1 MAVFWGV
8 TDKKALLWGK
18 AFLALWPHGRMLEY
32 RSLSRRLCVL
42 AAITLFF
49 SPAQALAELRGN
61 GSNFSE
67 FNLRTNDYSTE
78 YLGWFIDADKV
89 MAKDPAAGFI
99 SLNSDR
105 FDEGNDIFIGLD
117 GYFREEVTVCGRMS
131 DGSTRCTGSGMV
143 EVRNELSE
151 RASRVQ
157 GLSFVN
163 GIPLLYGENS
173 TSTVNRGYDDT
184 SLSLDNCAGFD
195 YDTQPDPIVSF
206 VYDNETR
213 VKIRVDY
220 TGLTSFCIGSSTPG
234 SITGS
239 ARASGLL
246 HYSYSPT
253 FEAQSFAQG
262 GIDITSGQDVSN
274 GIDLDTD
281 LVISLA
287 YDVNLQSGLA
297 ASDADAIE
305 IDVTGNAEDP
315 NSCFPFQASI
325 GGAVASISGKELA
338 VTLPQDCVYEDTTY
352 SIDVKDRALKGGG
365 DYEAETVAL
374 SRQFSIPDVTRPEM
388 VSVSLPAD
396 GYFKLGD
403 TLTFDVTFTE
413 VIGPVSGTPRIPITI
428 GSTTEYA
435 EYVSGGG
442 SDTLTFEYTV
452 KAGDLDLDGL
462 TVSTDL
468 DLNSGIIEDVE
479 GNNLNILALP
489 SNDPSGIL
497 VDGIAPA
504 IDPALSEDADPAN
517 GEADALLGDVITLFF
532 DESVVAGS
540 GSIEIRNEDAD
551 APFESIDVGQ
561 VTISGT
567 GSSTVVEIDPVSNF
581 DINTNYSVA
590 IPEGAFVD
598 AAGNLSAEVPASDYV
613 FRTVDAPVV
622 TNVSFASTGPY
633 KAGSVIVVDL
643 QFSELL
649 DMTGAGVAPTIKL
662 GMGANGSPA
671 QVTADFETLSNG
683 PPGGSDT
690 MRFAY
695 IVQPGDTDMDGVAVI
710 ANSLDFGDATLIGR
724 STTQQALTYHDGLT
738 GTAPGQAVDTL
749 APEAPQELDLVAASD
764 SGVLDDD
771 NVTNVTE
778 PEFSGTG
785 EADALIEVFVSTTL
799 LGTTSADGNGDWS
812 VTADFALAD
821 GTHVIT
827 AKQTDA
833 AGNVSVASSALSV
846 VIDTI
851 VQFPYFGP
859 ENDTGAED
867 RDRITRDGT
876 VSVTLVEDVA
886 SWDYSINGGS
896 SWTTGNGTSFTLPEA
911 IYASPNVQVRQTDL
925 AGNTAA
931 SAYGEAIT
939 VDQTAPGVD
948 SVIRATSTQANNS
961 TNADSLSWDVTFS
974 EPVANVDAADFRL
987 ANTSAT
993 LSVADQGSNTYRLT
1007 ASGGDL
1013 ADLEDTVTLSFFS
1026 GHNITDIAGNA
1037 LEPAPTV
1044 GGNDEPDYLVDN
1056 APPVVTQTSVPS
1068 NQTYSLSAAARV
1080 LRFQLSMSEA
1090 VTVSGGVPRIP
1101 FEMQSG
1107 TRYADYQA
1115 GESSD
1120 QTLVFTYAVQ
1130 GNDLDPDGIEVEDA
1144 IDLNGASV
1152 QDVVGNDLEPA
1163 LSIGTLSG
1171 VQVEAVRP
1179 AVISVMRVT
1188 PAYAKTAADSLVW
1201 DVTFSEP
1208 VRNVGGATPD
1218 FTLAGTSATIA
1229 SAFKTSGN
1237 TWRITA
1243 SGGDLADLDG
1253 AVTLNFAAGNDIVD
1267 LEGNPWKT
1275 TSVPSPNEARYALD
1289 NTAPVITGPDAA
1301 GSGTTTGATANAT
1314 LSENTLGVA
1323 HLTADEAV
1331 RWSLT
1336 DMSGSAGSGTDQGD
1350 FEIDPVSGQLSF
1362 KSGEAPDFDSP
1373 QGDHDSNG
1381 IWQVEVFARDVDAAG
1396 NVTGNIT
1403 SQMIN
1408 VTVLEVDEEA
1418 PVPSF
1423 SYTPTT
1429 PGEPEVG
1436 TFTATLEFNEE
1447 VTGFTLSDVRVSTR
1461 NAALGNLQ
1469 MLTTDKL
1476 WTFEVTPV
1484 ADGAVTLDLAAGKV
1498 QDKAVDANNNPVPND
1513 NIAASSFT
1521 VVTRRDSDG
1530 DGTPDAEDAFPNDPN
1545 EDKDSDGDGVGDNQE
1560 AEDGTSPTSADSDGD
1575 GLSDKEEKERGTD
1588 PNDPDS
1594 DGDGIPDG
1602 REVEDGSDPTDGDSD
1617 GDGVPDGED
1626 DLPNDPSG
1634 GTDGDGDGVSDA
1646 DEEANGTDPE
1656 NPDSDGD
1663 GVSDGEERDAG
1674 TDPGNPD
1681 SDGDGKPDGE
1691 DALPNNPND
1700 DTDSDGDGVGDNEEA
1715 ADGTNPND
1723 PDTDGDGV
1731 PDGEEKERG
1740 SDPTLGDSDGDGV
1753 PDGEDAFPTDAS
1765 EDADTDGDGVGDN
1778 EERDNGTDPASAD
1791 TDGDG
1796 LSDKREKELGTDP
1809 MDPDSDNDGNSD
1821 GAEVAA
1827 GTDPMARDS
1836 DGDGVDDAYDDYPND
1851 AGASDGGV
1859 DSDGDGV
1866 PDGEERANGTDP
1878 TKTDSD
1884 GDGVPDSEDV
1894 FPNDPG
1900 ESHDS
1905 DGDGVGDNEDA
1916 FPFNPREDTDTDGD
1930 GVGDGTEGAA
1940 GTDPGNPD
1948 SDGDGVTDA
1957 EERAAGT
1964 NPLVTDSD
1972 GDGVDDATE
1981 LANGTDPNNPDT
1993 TKPTVTVE
2001 GPTDVVVEDFTVTLT
2016 FSEDVTGLALGDMVV
2031 NNAQASNL
2039 TGSGAVYTLTISPDL
2054 GQTVTVEVPAGSV
2067 RDEAG
2072 NQNVGSNSYS
2082 ILAGSPASEFE
2093 SHRDEIRE
2101 IVTTQAQKTLRSQVA
2116 ANVGLVRDARDR
2128 FMLSRR
2134 QMRNPESGSGLAS
2147 RNKIGFDISG
2157 RAEVRGQTFVAD
2169 GTFFEQDGNYA
2180 GTHRRIFFGDF
2191 DIQRDEDGNTSGTL
2205 SGKVV
2210 WEHMLDTDR
2219 MLGYYVGA
2227 DLSTAT
2233 LEGSFEGVQDSFGVN
2248 LGGYG
2253 VVALSETLFASG
2265 FASIGVGRNDI
2276 VLSNGVLDLQS
2287 DYTTRTLTLGGSVT
2301 GVIARERYEIWPE
2314 LAFTHGYTEI
2324 GEMNFTADAYELT
2337 DELSLDAGHVSLTTL
2352 TLTPQLRVPM
2362 DGRPIATSRETATVS
2377 PRLICERTV
2386 ADQITE
2392 SCGGGLDLGF
2402 TLNSEDGLSRL
2413 NTIFS
2418 VDRVGDTTRTG
2429 VQFKIEHQF

>member
-1 MAVFWGV
+1 M
-8 TDKKALLWGK
+8 
-18 AFLALWPHGRMLEY
+18 
-32 RSLSRRLCVL
+32 
-42 AAITLFF
+42 
-49 SPAQALAELRGN
+49 
-61 GSNFSE
+61 
-67 FNLRTNDYSTE
+67 
-78 YLGWFIDADKV
+78 
-89 MAKDPAAGFI
+89 
-99 SLNSDR
+99 
-105 FDEGNDIFIGLD
+105 
-117 GYFREEVTVCGRMS
+117 
-131 DGSTRCTGSGMV
+131 
-143 EVRNELSE
+143 
-151 RASRVQ
+151 
-157 GLSFVN
+157 
-163 GIPLLYGENS
+163 
-173 TSTVNRGYDDT
+173 
-184 SLSLDNCAGFD
+184 
-195 YDTQPDPIVSF
+195 
-206 VYDNETR
+206 
-213 VKIRVDY
+213 
-220 TGLTSFCIGSSTPG
+220 
-234 SITGS
+234 
-239 ARASGLL
+239 
-246 HYSYSPT
+246 
-253 FEAQSFAQG
+253 
-262 GIDITSGQDVSN
+262 
-274 GIDLDTD
+274 
-281 LVISLA
+281 
-287 YDVNLQSGLA
+287 
-297 ASDADAIE
+297 
-305 IDVTGNAEDP
+305 
-315 NSCFPFQASI
+315 
-325 GGAVASISGKELA
+325 
-338 VTLPQDCVYEDTTY
+338 
-352 SIDVKDRALKGGG
+352 
-365 DYEAETVAL
+365 
-374 SRQFSIPDVTRPEM
+374 
-388 VSVSLPAD
+388 
-396 GYFKLGD
+396 
-403 TLTFDVTFTE
+403 
-413 VIGPVSGTPRIPITI
+413 TI

-452 KAGDLDLDGL
+452 KAGDLDVDGL
-462 TVSTDL
+462 TVASDL
-468 DLNSGIIEDVE
+468 DLDSGIIEDLE
-479 GNNLNILALP
+479 GNNLNVFALP
-489 SNDPSGIL
+489 FNDPSGIL

-504 IDPALSEDADPAN
+504 IDPALAEDADPAN
-517 GEADALLGDVITLFF
+517 GEVDALLGDVITLFF

-540 GSIEIRNEDAD
+540 GSIEITDEDAGQS
-551 APFESIDVGQ
+551 FESIDVAQ
-561 VTISGT
+561 ATISGS
-567 GSSTVVEIDPVSNF
+567 GASTVVEIDPVSNF
-581 DINTNYSVA
+581 DINTNYSVE

-598 AAGNLSAEVPASDYV
+598 AAGNPTAEVPASDYV
-613 FRTVDAPVV
+613 FKTVDAPVV

-649 DMTGAGVAPTIKL
+649 NRSGGGGVGPSIKL
-662 GMGANGSPA
+662 GLGTNASPP
-671 QVTADFETLSNG
+671 QVTAAFAGQSNA
-683 PPGGSDT
+683 PGGSDT
-690 MRFAY
+690 MRFEY
-695 IVQPGDTDMDGVAVI
+695 TVQPGDTDTDGVAVI
-710 ANSLDFGDATLIGR
+710 ADSLDFGDASLIGA
-724 STTQQALTYHDGLT
+724 STIQQALPFHDGLAGT
-738 GTAPGQAVDTL
+738 SPAQEVDTTAPV
-749 APEAPQELDLVAASD
+749 APSVPDLLVGSD
-764 SGVLDDD
+764 SGVSDADDI
-771 NVTNVTE
+771 TNETQ
-778 PEFSGTG
+778 PEFAGTS
-785 EADALIEVFVSTTL
+785 EADATVEVFVSTTL
-799 LGTTSADGNGDWS
+799 LGTTSADGSGNWS
-812 VTADFALAD
+812 VTADFALPD
-821 GTHVIT
+821 GTHAIT
-827 AKQTDA
+827 ATATDA
-833 AGNVSVASSALSV
+833 AGNVSPASSALSLE
-846 VIDTI
+846 IDTS
-851 VQFPYFGP
+851 VELPLFGL
-859 ENDTGAED
+859 ENDTGASD
-867 RDRITRDGT
+867 SDQITRDGE
-876 VSVTLVEDVA
+876 VSVTLAEDVA
-886 SWDYSINGGS
+886 SWEYSTDEGS
-896 SWTTGNGTSFTLPEA
+896 TWSPGSGTSFTLAEA
-911 IYASPNVQVRQTDL
+911 TYASPNVQVSQTDV
-925 AGNTAA
+925 AGNTAT
-931 SAYGEAIT
+931 SAFAVEIT
-939 VDQTAPGVD
+939 VDETAPGVA
-948 SVIRATSTQANNS
+948 SVTRVDTNP
-961 TNADSLSWDVTFS
+961 TNADSLSWDVAFD
-974 EPVANVDAADFRL
+974 EAVANVDAADFRV
-987 ANTSAT
+987 ANTSAV
-993 LSVADQGSNTYRLT
+993 LSVADQGGNIYRVT

-1013 ADLEDTVTLSFFS
+1013 ADLEDTITLSFFS

-1037 LEPAPTV
+1037 LAPTPTV
-1044 GGNDEPDYLVDN
+1044 AGTDEPDYLVDN
-1056 APPVVTQTSVPS
+1056 APPAVTQTSVPS
-1068 NQTYSLSAAARV
+1068 DQTYSLSASSRV

-1101 FEMQSG
+1101 FAMQSG
-1107 TRYADYQA
+1107 TRYADYKA

-1179 AVISVMRVT
+1179 AAISVTRVA
-1188 PAYAKTAADSLVW
+1188 PSYMKTAADTLVW

-1243 SGGDLADLDG
+1243 SGGDLAGLDG
-1253 AVTLNFAAGNDIVD
+1253 TVTLGFAAGNDIVD

-1275 TSVPSPNEARYALD
+1275 ASMPAPNEAGYTLD

-1301 GSGTTTGATANAT
+1301 GNGTTTGATANAE

-1323 HLTADEAV
+1323 RFVADETV
-1331 RWSLT
+1331 RWYLT
-1336 DMSGSAGSGTDQGD
+1336 DMSGAAGSGTDQSD

-1362 KSGEAPDFDSP
+1362 KSGEAPDFDAP
-1373 QGDHDSNG
+1373 RGDHDDNG

-1403 SQMIN
+1403 SQMVS

-1436 TFTATLEFNEE
+1436 PFTATISFNEE

-1461 NAALGNLQ
+1461 NAALGNRQ
-1469 MLTTDKL
+1469 EQTPDKV

-1484 ADGAVTLDLAAGKV
+1484 ADGVVTLDLAAGKV
-1498 QDKAVDANNNPVPND
+1498 ADKAIDNEGRPVPND
-1513 NIAASSFT
+1513 NIAATSFS
-1521 VVTRRDSDG
+1521 VAARRDTDG
-1530 DGTPDAEDAFPNDPN
+1530 DGTADAEDAFPNDPN
-1545 EDKDSDGDGVGDNQE
+1545 EDTDSDGDGVGDNQE
-1560 AEDGTSPTSADSDGD
+1560 GKDGTSPTSEDSDGD
-1575 GLSDKEEKERGTD
+1575 GLSDKEEKDRGTD

-1602 REVEDGSDPTDGDSD
+1602 REVEEGSDPTNGDSD

-1634 GTDGDGDGVSDA
+1634 GKDSDGDGVSDA
-1646 DEEANGTDPE
+1646 DEIADGTDPE

-1663 GVSDGEERDAG
+1663 GVSDGDERDAGTDPGNSDSDGDGTPDGEDAFPRDPSEDTDTDGDGIGDREEGFVGTKTDDPDSDGDGLTDAEERAAG

-1681 SDGDGKPDGE
+1681 SDGDGIPDGTEIDAGTDPGNSDSDGDGVPDGE

-1700 DTDSDGDGVGDNEEA
+1700 DTDSDGDGVGDSQEV

-1723 PDTDGDGV
+1723 PDSDGDGV
-1731 PDGEEKERG
+1731 SDGDEKDAG
-1740 SDPTLGDSDGDGV
+1740 SDPTSGDSDGDGV
-1753 PDGEDAFPTDAS
+1753 PDGEDAFPNDPS
-1765 EDADTDGDGVGDN
+1765 EDADTDGDGMGDN

-1809 MDPDSDNDGNSD
+1809 NDPDSDNDGISD

-1866 PDGEERANGTDP
+1866 PDGDERANGTDP

-1930 GVGDGTEGAA
+1930 GVGDGTETAA
-1940 GTDPGNPD
+1940 GTDPNDPD

-1972 GDGVDDATE
+1972 GDGLDDATE
-1981 LANGTDPNNPDT
+1981 LTNGTDPNNPDT

-2001 GPTDVVVEDFTVTLT
+2001 GPTDVVVEDFTITLT
-2016 FSEDVTGLALGDMVV
+2016 FSEEVTGLAVGDVTV
-2031 NNAQASNL
+2031 ANAQASNL
-2039 TGSGAVYTLTISPDL
+2039 KGSGAVYTLTISPEL
-2054 GQTVTVEVPAGSV
+2054 GKTVTAQVPAASAQDV
-2067 RDEAG
+2067 AG
-2072 NQNVGSNSYS
+2072 NNNVASNTYS

-2093 SHRDEIRE
+2093 AHREEIRD

-2116 ANVGLVRDARDR
+2116 ANVRLVREARDR

-2134 QMRNPESGSGLAS
+2134 QMNNPESGSGLAS
-2147 RNKIGFDISG
+2147 RNKIGFDIDG
-2157 RAEVRGQTFVAD
+2157 RAELRGQSFVAE

-2180 GTHRRIFFGDF
+2180 GTQRRLFFGDF

-2205 SGKVV
+2205 SGKMA
-2210 WEHMLDTDR
+2210 WEHMLDADR

-2233 LEGSFEGVQDSFGVN
+2233 LEGSFEGTQDSFGVN

-2253 VVALSETLFASG
+2253 VVALSETVFASG
-2265 FASIGVGRNDI
+2265 FASVGLGMNDLE
-2276 VLSNGVLDLQS
+2276 LSNGTLDLQS
-2287 DYTTRTLTLGGSVT
+2287 DYTTRTLMLGGSVT

-2362 DGRPIATSRETATVS
+2362 DGRPIATSLETATLS

-2386 ADQITE
+2386 ADQTTE
-2392 SCGGGLDLGF
+2392 ECGGGLELGF
-2402 TLNSEDGLSRL
+2402 TSNSEDGLSRL